1 MARIDEL
8 ILYRDFEK
16 GELLRGM
23 NWIMEHY
30 KDCQYRGEVRER
42 FFGCMHELVDLA
54 GNYGFEN
61 NLWHAYLTYLLV
73 NNENVFSTSCEIKGV
88 TEGSLLQLAKHDFE
102 IFRELFS
109 YDFTELEQTLKAGF
123 FEEILPVSVNLAM
136 K

>member
-88 TEGSLLQLAKHDFE
+88 TEGSLLTDRDFWMSMYS
-102 IFRELFS
+102 FS
-109 YDFTELEQTLKAGF
+109 VYWRMCRIWKRS
-123 FEEILPVSVNLAM
+123 LPVR
-136 K
+136 KKR

>member
-61 NLWHAYLTYLLV
+61 NIIINIERKHWKWKKRNQTKLLTKMER
-73 NNENVFSTSCEIKGV
+73 N
-88 TEGSLLQLAKHDFE
+88 
-102 IFRELFS
+102 
-109 YDFTELEQTLKAGF
+109 LKQ
-123 FEEILPVSVNLAM
+123 
-136 K
+136 